1 MADPVVYPGLAS
13 NLTLFVLSNPMARCI
28 IWSSNFWPKTFLMKP
43 TTKTLFNIHVF
54 ISILRSWPWSI
65 NVFTRSARAWK
76 SSDIKTNQVKWNYG
90 KLFWLLFILKTYW
103 QLPKTV
109 AHKIS
114 VKNAF
119 DADFESCR
127 IFFLNHGVSILHL
140 ASLRKVSFY
149 NIALNFNAKK
159 KNEKKNVISKHSFF

>member
-28 IWSSNFWPKTFLMKP
+28 IWSSRGWPKTFLMNP

-54 ISILRSWPWSI
+54 ISIFRSWSWSI

-76 SSDIKTNQVKWNYG
+76 SSQCITNQVEFMENFFDFFQTQNPLAVAKE
-90 KLFWLLFILKTYW
+90 K
-103 QLPKTV
+103 KTV

-114 VKNAF
+114 VRNAF
-119 DADFESCR
+119 DGDFES
-127 IFFLNHGVSILHL
+127 
-140 ASLRKVSFY
+140 SLRFFFQITKSQFCISKKVSFY
-149 NIALNFNAKK
+149 IIAFNLNLKVYFKP
-159 KNEKKNVISKHSFF
+159 FF